1 VVPSWSWRLNSG
13 ALFILFEYTLRD
25 AYTAYMQKK
34 RIITLAGRP
43 GSGKSSTSRELA
55 SQLGY
60 EHFSSGDLFRAI
72 GKERGSDVHQT
83 NLAAEKGSDI
93 DDLVD
98 QRIRDIGASQ
108 EDVVID
114 SRLAW
119 HWIPES
125 FKVYLN
131 LDLSVAAQRI
141 LDNTDPVRLEHEH
154 IPDDPEAYA
163 AALEQR
169 LASEARRYKALYDA
183 NPYDTNNYDLVI
195 DTAKNDFNAVVN
207 QILTSYKAWLKN

>member
-1 VVPSWSWRLNSG
+1 
-13 ALFILFEYTLRD
+13 
-25 AYTAYMQKK
+25 MQKK
-34 RIITLAGRP
+34 QIITLAGRP

-83 NLAAEKGSDI
+83 NLAAEDGSDVDAI
-93 DDLVD
+93 VD
-98 QRIRDIGASQ
+98 QRIKEIGATQ
-108 EDVVID
+108 ENVVID

-119 HWIPES
+119 HWIPTS

-131 LDLSVAAQRI
+131 LDLNIAARRI
-141 LDNTDPVRLEHEH
+141 IENTDPVRLEHEH

-163 AALEQR
+163 AALKER

-183 NPYDTNNYDLVI
+183 NPYDTSNYDLVV
-195 DTAKNDFNAVVN
+195 DTAAESFEEVVEH
-207 QILTSYKAWLKN
+207 ILTSYKAWLKK